1 MKKMKTKTN
10 QTLKLTLTAIL
21 IAIGILI
28 PMISPVKIIL
38 EPASFTLASHVAIFI
53 AMFISPGVALTVA
66 LGTTMGFFLGGF
78 PIVVTLRALTHVVF
92 VVLGSQLLKKR
103 PSLLNNKGQSILFSL
118 GIGIVHAVS
127 EIAVVSLFYFGG
139 NMTEGYYAQG
149 FMSSVLLLVG
159 LGTVVHSMIDFT
171 IAQVIWLGLEKRT
184 NIGKKV
190 ASIQ

>member
-1 MKKMKTKTN
+1 MKTKTN

-38 EPASFTLASHVAIFI
+38 EPASFTLASHVPIFI
-53 AMFISPGVALTVA
+53 GMFISPGVALTVA

-92 VVLGSQLLKKR
+92 VLIGSQLLKKR
-103 PSLLNNKGQSILFSL
+103 PSLLNEKGQSILFSF
-118 GIGIVHAVS
+118 GIGVVHAVS
-127 EIAVVSLFYFGG
+127 EIAIVSLFYFGG

-159 LGTVVHSMIDFT
+159 LGTVAHSMIDFS
-171 IAQVIWLGLEKRT
+171 ISQVIWLGLEKRA
-184 NIGKKV
+184 NISKKI
-190 ASIQ
+190 ASIK